1 MRNVNVSTNSDIRPL
16 LMSFTPET
24 VAEPIKAEDYNVMY
38 DPKNQISYFLGG
50 GNSNPRNSTSQKGY
64 RKTEEVVHWITNGN
78 GVGAAVL
85 PISTETYNDA
95 PVMTDD

>member
-64 RKTEEVVHWITNGN
+64 RRTKEKMNDNPNDHNYSE
-78 GVGAAVL
+78 
-85 PISTETYNDA
+85 YNDA

>member
-64 RKTEEVVHWITNGN
+64 RKTKVVYQRNSEGEAVSVGEE
-78 GVGAAVL
+78 
-85 PISTETYNDA
+85 NDA